1 MTIKAAKDSLPLVRL
16 KQWIQPCYVVTM
28 QTIQMKALV
37 RYFLVLLVYYAIQ
50 RDSSL
55 SLRIGSFGAPFKRNL
70 SSNIFTRYYVFSI
83 EF

>member
-1 MTIKAAKDSLPLVRL
+1 MAFPWCDLNSGFN
-16 KQWIQPCYVVTM
+16 PCYVVTM

-37 RYFLVLLVYYAIQ
+37 QYFLVLLVYYAIQ

-55 SLRIGSFGAPFKRNL
+55 SLRSFRAPFKRNL
-70 SSNIFTRYYVFSI
+70 SSNIFTRYNVFSI